1 MEILATSEFT
11 SHLSDGPGGT
21 SGNWGGGDIMTRLMR
36 LFWLIV
42 ALALPGLVSLRGEV
56 LSPSVDSVVN
66 SASYAVSGRDRSG
79 IAQGS
84 IFTLFG
90 RNLGPERIVQ
100 AGPFPLTTRLGDTSI
115 EITVGKTSWRA
126 VMVYS
131 SASQVAAILPSEVTL
146 GEGSLTLSHSGRS
159 APAVRIRV
167 LSSAFGIYSVAAN
180 GVGAGAITTADYQLK
195 TFSDAASPGDVLIIW
210 GTGLGPVPGNESLA
224 PLPGT
229 SFPATEVFV
238 GNQSAQLLSASRSG
252 CCAGLDQIVFRVPAA
267 VSGCFVPVA
276 VRSGGIVSN
285 FVSIPIA
292 SQGGACSDPVGL
304 PTSLI
309 AKAQSG
315 QPITVGVAG
324 IGPIPLLEGVGF
336 SFVRS
341 LANQFSGLL
350 QADVSERDIL
360 SLIHARGPN
369 RQRALRQLA
378 QTYRPQLS
386 ARHVSLRQVAQ
397 MANSLAN
404 AGAAASFMTLDNLG
418 STVAQFGSVL
428 PPAGT
433 CTVNGE
439 LPFNSP
445 SWGASSQTLNAG
457 SQLLLTGPV
466 GTRTLTGTSARQYQ
480 VNLGSGFVDA
490 QLPLGKYS
498 LRGTGG
504 PQVGA
509 FTATL
514 AGGATLQWTN
524 KAAIGAVDRSQP
536 LVVNWSGEN
545 LDGYV
550 VFGGGSSVSGVRSA
564 FVCAEDAR
572 QQTFTVPDYVLGAMP
587 SAPADRGYLFLA
599 KHPLQ
604 NPFSAPGIDIGYF
617 VDLSSDSK
625 ELAFR

>member
-1 MEILATSEFT
+1 
-11 SHLSDGPGGT
+11 
-21 SGNWGGGDIMTRLMR
+21 MTRLVR
-36 LFWLIV
+36 LCWLIV
-42 ALALPGLVSLRGEV
+42 VLALPGLVSLPGQMV
-56 LSPSVDSVVN
+56 SPAVGSVVN
-66 SASYAVSGRDRSG
+66 SASYAVSGQNGSG

-90 RNLGPERIVQ
+90 QNLGPDRMVQ
-100 AGPFPLTTRLGDTSI
+100 AGPFPLTTKLGGTSI
-115 EITVGKTSWRA
+115 QITVGRTPWDA
-126 VMVYS
+126 IMVYS
-131 SASQVAAILPSEVTL
+131 SAHQVAAVLPSGVPTGDGL
-146 GEGSLTLSHSGRS
+146 LTLSYNGHS
-159 APAVRIRV
+159 APAVPIKV
-167 LSSAFGIYSVAAN
+167 LSSAFGIYSVASN
-180 GVGAGAITTADYQLK
+180 GVGAGAITTGDYRVK

-210 GTGLGPVPGNESLA
+210 GTGLGPVPGDESLA
-224 PLPGT
+224 PQPGA

-238 GNQSAQLLSASRSG
+238 GNQSAPLLSASRSG
-252 CCAGLDQIVFRVPAA
+252 CCAGLDQIVFRVPPA

-285 FVSIPIA
+285 FVTIPIA
-292 SQGGACSDPVGL
+292 SQSGACSDPVGL

-324 IGPIPLLEGVGF
+324 IGPIPLLQGAGF
-336 SFVRS
+336 SFARS

-350 QADVSERDIL
+350 QAEVSERDVL
-360 SLIHARGPN
+360 SLMHARGPN
-369 RQRALRQLA
+369 RQRALKQLA
-378 QTYRPQLS
+378 QTYRSQLS
-386 ARHVSLRQVAQ
+386 TRHVSLRQVAQ

-404 AGAAASFMTLDNLG
+404 AGAAASFMTLDDLG

-445 SWGASSQTLNAG
+445 IWGASSRTLNAG

-466 GTRTLTGTSARQYQ
+466 GTRTLTGTSAREYQ
-480 VNLGSGFVDA
+480 LNLGSGFVNA
-490 QLPLGKYS
+490 QLPLGTYS

-504 PQVGA
+504 PDVGA

-536 LVVNWSGEN
+536 LVVSWAGEN
-545 LDGYV
+545 LSGYV
-550 VFGGGSSVSGVRSA
+550 VFGGGSSVSDVRSA

-572 QQTFTVPDYVLGAMP
+572 KQTLTVPDYVLGAMP

-617 VDLSSDSK
+617 VDFSSDSK

>member
-1 MEILATSEFT
+1 
-11 SHLSDGPGGT
+11 
-21 SGNWGGGDIMTRLMR
+21 MTRLVR
-36 LFWLIV
+36 LCWLIV
-42 ALALPGLVSLRGEV
+42 VLALPGLVSLPGQMV
-56 LSPSVDSVVN
+56 SPAVGSVVN
-66 SASYAVSGRDRSG
+66 SASYAVSGQNGSG

-90 RNLGPERIVQ
+90 QNLGPDRMVQ
-100 AGPFPLTTRLGDTSI
+100 AGPFPLTTKLGGTSI
-115 EITVGKTSWRA
+115 QITVGRTPWDA
-126 VMVYS
+126 IMVYS
-131 SASQVAAILPSEVTL
+131 SAHQVAAVLPSGVPTGDGL
-146 GEGSLTLSHSGRS
+146 LTLSYNGHS
-159 APAVRIRV
+159 APAVPIKV
-167 LSSAFGIYSVAAN
+167 LSSAFGIYSVASN
-180 GVGAGAITTADYQLK
+180 GVGAGAITTGDYRVK

-210 GTGLGPVPGNESLA
+210 GTGLGPVPGDESLA
-224 PLPGT
+224 PQPGA

-238 GNQSAQLLSASRSG
+238 GNQSAPLLSASRSG
-252 CCAGLDQIVFRVPAA
+252 CCAGLDQIVFRVPPA

-285 FVSIPIA
+285 FVTIPIA

-304 PTSLI
+304 PTRLI

-324 IGPIPLLEGVGF
+324 IGPIPLLQGAGF
-336 SFVRS
+336 SFARS

-350 QADVSERDIL
+350 QAEVSERDVL
-360 SLIHARGPN
+360 SLMHARGPN
-369 RQRALRQLA
+369 RQRALKQLA
-378 QTYRPQLS
+378 QTYRSQLS
-386 ARHVSLRQVAQ
+386 TRHVSLRQVAQ

-404 AGAAASFMTLDNLG
+404 AGAAASFMTLDDLG

-445 SWGASSQTLNAG
+445 IWGASSRTLNAG

-466 GTRTLTGTSARQYQ
+466 GTRTLTGTSAREYQ
-480 VNLGSGFVDA
+480 LNLGSGFVNA
-490 QLPLGKYS
+490 QLPLGTYS

-504 PQVGA
+504 PDVGA

-536 LVVNWSGEN
+536 LVVSWAGEN
-545 LDGYV
+545 LSGYV
-550 VFGGGSSVSGVRSA
+550 VFGGGSSVSDVRSA

-572 QQTFTVPDYVLGAMP
+572 KQTLTVPDYVLGAMP

-617 VDLSSDSK
+617 VDFSSDSK

>member
-1 MEILATSEFT
+1 
-11 SHLSDGPGGT
+11 
-21 SGNWGGGDIMTRLMR
+21 MTRLVR
-36 LFWLIV
+36 LFSSIV
-42 ALALPGLVSLRGEV
+42 ALVLLSSVSVRGQTF
-56 LSPSVDSVVN
+56 SPAVGSVVN
-66 SASYAVSGRDRSG
+66 SASYAVSGQNGFG

-90 RNLGPERIVQ
+90 QNLGPDQPVQ
-100 AGPFPLTTRLGDTSI
+100 AGPFPLTTRLGETSI
-115 EITVGKTSWRA
+115 RISVGRTSWNA
-126 VMVYS
+126 IMIYS
-131 SASQVAAILPSEVTL
+131 SAHQVAAVLPSGVPTGDGL
-146 GEGSLTLSHSGRS
+146 LTLAYSGRS
-159 APAVRIRV
+159 APAVPVKV
-167 LSSAFGIYSVAAN
+167 LSSAFGIYSVASN
-180 GVGAGAITTADYQLK
+180 GVGAGAITTGDFQVK
-195 TFSDAASPGDVLIIW
+195 TFSDAASPGDALIIW
-210 GTGLGPVPGNESLA
+210 GTGLGPVPGDESLA
-224 PLPGT
+224 PLPGAT
-229 SFPATEVFV
+229 FPATEVFV
-238 GNQSAQLLSASRSG
+238 GNRSAPLLSASRSG
-252 CCAGLDQIVFRVPAA
+252 CCAGLDQIVFQVPPA

-285 FVSIPIA
+285 FVTIPIA

-315 QPITVGVAG
+315 QPIRVGVAG
-324 IGPIPLLEGVGF
+324 IGPIPLLQGAGF

-350 QADVSERDIL
+350 QAEVSERDIM
-360 SLIHARGPN
+360 SLMHARGLH
-369 RQRALRQLA
+369 RQRALKQLIQA
-378 QTYRPQLS
+378 YRPSLA

-404 AGAAASFMTLDNLG
+404 AGAAASFMVLDNLG

-433 CTVNGE
+433 CTVTGE
-439 LPFNSP
+439 WPFNLP
-445 SWGASSQTLNAG
+445 NWGASSRTLNAG

-466 GTRTLTGTSARQYQ
+466 GTRTLTGTSAREYQ
-480 VNLGSGFVDA
+480 VNLGPGFVDA
-490 QLPLGKYS
+490 RLPLGTYS
-498 LRGTGG
+498 LRGAGG
-504 PQVGA
+504 PEVGA

-524 KAAIGAVDRSQP
+524 KAAISAVDRSQP
-536 LVVNWSGEN
+536 LVVNWAGEN

-550 VFGGGSSVSGVRSA
+550 VFGGGSSVSDVRSA

-572 QQTFTVPDYVLGAMP
+572 RQTLTVPDYVLGAMP
-587 SAPADRGYLFLA
+587 AAPADRGYLFLA

-617 VDLSSDSK
+617 VDFSSDSK